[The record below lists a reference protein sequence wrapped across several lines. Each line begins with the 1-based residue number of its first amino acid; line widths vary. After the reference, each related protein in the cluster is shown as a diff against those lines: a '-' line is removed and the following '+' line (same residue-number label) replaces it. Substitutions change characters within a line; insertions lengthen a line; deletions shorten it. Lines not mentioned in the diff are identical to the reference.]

1 MSRAGHRLPR
11 WGRLGRWG
19 WTLAL
24 CVSTWA
30 QPADWTPVDTAVR
43 AQLDAAGLPGAVL
56 VVGDAHHVWLRRAW
70 GLRAHSPVREPM
82 TADTVFDLASLTKV
96 LCTTTAVLQLA
107 ERGRLGL
114 DDPVAR
120 HWPAFG
126 RHGKAAITVRQLLS
140 HSGGLPAGL
149 PTGPAPLE
157 ALLALAPTAAPGS
170 TRTYSDAGFIALGEL
185 VQRVSR
191 LPLDE
196 YCRLRVFQPLG
207 LPGLRYRP
215 PPGEQAR
222 TAPTEPGGDRR
233 QRGRVQDPL
242 ARRMNG
248 VAGHAGLFGS
258 ADDLARFAQA
268 LLRAQR
274 GETSVPLKTA
284 SLADL
289 QRPQGPTGQADWYG
303 LGWHLQAPLAAG
315 RDALPPVG
323 TIGHTGYTGTG
334 LWIDLVQQRFVVLL
348 TSRLHGAPDTA
359 DAASAATG
367 PAPGD
372 ARPLRRQLLALLA
385 GLQPPLDP
393 ARLRAHDASF
403 ARWADQPPPAPR
415 ATAVASGIDVLQA
428 DHYAALAGRRIGL
441 LTHAAA
447 IDRQGWRTLDRL
459 RWAPGVTLVRVFTP
473 EHGLQADA
481 EGRLP
486 SHPDPWTGLPLHS
499 LYGERRRPDAAELQ
513 DIQTLVVDLQDAGA
527 RFYTYAATLR
537 EALRAAAA
545 AGVELMVLDRPN
557 PARADRVA
565 GPMLDPG
572 RRAFTAP
579 TEMPV
584 QHGMT
589 MGELARYFAA
599 EAREEGLAVP
609 EPTVIAMRGYRREA
623 WFDQTGLDWA
633 APSPNLR
640 RPAAALLY
648 PGVAWVEGA
657 NVSVGRGTAQPF
669 ERIGAPWLDGDALAE
684 ALRARHLPGLEVRPL
699 VFVPVAAPFAGQNCR
714 GVALRVTDRE
724 RFDAQRLGAALVHAL
739 WHLAPRQ
746 FRIERTLGNV
756 GSAATLA
763 ALQQDTPLD
772 DLEARWADDRAA
784 FMRRR
789 AAALLY

>member
-1 MSRAGHRLPR
+1 MSRAATPLRSL
-11 WGRLGRWG
+11 
-19 WTLAL
+19 WTLTL
-24 CVSTWA
+24 CASTWA
-30 QPADWTPVDTAVR
+30 QPADWAPMDTAVR

-56 VVGDAHHVWLRRAW
+56 IVGDAHHVWLRRAW
-70 GLRAHSPVREPM
+70 GQRAHSPQAEPM
-82 TADTVFDLASLTKV
+82 TPDTVFDLASLTKV

-107 ERGRLGL
+107 ERGRLEL

-126 RHGKAAITVRQLLS
+126 QHGKAAITVRQLLS

-149 PTGPAPLE
+149 PAGRAPLD
-157 ALLALAPTAAPGS
+157 ALLALAPAAPPGS

-191 LPLDE
+191 LPLDD

-207 LPGLRYRP
+207 LHALGFRP
-215 PPGEQAR
+215 PPGVRAR
-222 TAPTEPGGDRR
+222 IAPTEPAGDRPR
-233 QRGRVQDPL
+233 RGQVQDPT
-242 ARRMNG
+242 ARRLNG

-274 GETSVPLKTA
+274 GESKVPLHA
-284 SLADL
+284 GSLAAL
-289 QRPQGPTGQADWYG
+289 QRPQGPTGSADWYG
-303 LGWHLQAPLAAG
+303 LGWHLHAPLAAG
-315 RDALPPVG
+315 RDALPPLG

-348 TSRLHGAPDTA
+348 TSRLHGAATDR
-359 DAASAATG
+359 AATDG
-367 PAPGD
+367 AAPGD
-372 ARPLRRQLLALLA
+372 ARPLRRQVLALLA
-385 GLQPPLDP
+385 GLQAPLDTS
-393 ARLRAHDASF
+393 RLLAHDASF
-403 ARWADQPPPAPR
+403 ARWIDQPPPLPR
-415 ATAVASGIDVLQA
+415 ATAVASGIDVLHA
-428 DHYAALAGRRIGL
+428 DRYAALAGRRIAL

-447 IDRQGWRTLDRL
+447 IDRDGWRTLDRL

-481 EGRLP
+481 EGRVP
-486 SHPDPWTGLPLHS
+486 SRPDPWTGLPLHS
-499 LYGERRRPDAAELQ
+499 LYGERRRPAAADLQ
-513 DIQTLVVDLQDAGA
+513 GIQTLVVDLQDAGA

-537 EALRAAAA
+537 ETLRAAAD
-545 AGVELMVLDRPN
+545 AGVDVMVLDRPN
-557 PARADRVA
+557 PARADRVG
-565 GPMLDPG
+565 GPMLDAG
-572 RRAFTAP
+572 RRSFTAP

-589 MGELARYFAA
+589 LGELARYFAA
-599 EAREEGLAVP
+599 ELRDEGWEVP

-623 WFDQTGLDWA
+623 WFDQTGLDWV

-640 RPAAALLY
+640 RPPAALLY

-669 ERIGAPWLDGDALAE
+669 ERLGAPWLDGTRLAE
-684 ALRARHLPGLEVRPL
+684 ALRAQELPGLDVRP
-699 VFVPVAAPFAGQNCR
+699 VEFVPVAAPFAGQTCS

-724 RFDAQRLGAALVHAL
+724 RFDAQRLGAALVRAL
-739 WHLAPRQ
+739 WRAAPDQ

-756 GSAATLA
+756 GSAAALA
-763 ALQQDTPLD
+763 ALQQEQPLD
-772 DLEARWADDRAA
+772 DLIAGWADDRAA